1 MHRRSSRSRS
11 LRKKFVGQIAYF
23 GGLIYPSEKCI
34 VNQGNWKI
42 SSNREDSNIS
52 LDSLSQSRV
61 FVIGG
66 PREKFTEHEI
76 NHLKKYLET
85 GGSILVLLG
94 TKGWILLYYFLF
106 PIFLLAS
113 NTTYSHCRTATYKY
127 LPAIRA
133 AISRSKQTPDTSL
146 CGIKK

>member
-1 MHRRSSRSRS
+1 MLKKYFSLQKALPGLRELAPPQQQITYS

-23 GGLIYPSEKCI
+23 GGLLYLSERCI

-42 SSNREDSNIS
+42 SSNREDSNIT
-52 LDSLSQSRV
+52 LDALSQSRV

-94 TKGWILLYYFLF
+94 RWNTLQQVCNHFGAF
-106 PIFLLAS
+106 PA
-113 NTTYSHCRTATYKY
+113 
-127 LPAIRA
+127 
-133 AISRSKQTPDTSL
+133 
-146 CGIKK
+146 

>member
-1 MHRRSSRSRS
+1 MIHVTQFC
-11 LRKKFVGQIAYF
+11 KKVF
-23 GGLIYPSEKCI
+23 GEPKPKVTFFLTAIFI
-34 VNQGNWKI
+34 INQGNWRI

-52 LDSLSQSRV
+52 LDSLSQSRI

-94 TKGWILLYYFLF
+94 TYGVKTVKIELTWTFL
-106 PIFLLAS
+106 S
-113 NTTYSHCRTATYKY
+113 EHHQ
-127 LPAIRA
+127 
-133 AISRSKQTPDTSL
+133 SRHIMVL
-146 CGIKK
+146 R